1 MKVGNSTPEVGADSR
16 IPQVEVDTHTS
27 ELAIRRSEPLEGA
40 SNRVQVAVPST
51 PLPQVAGRCIAALE
65 VDRSTPV

>member
-1 MKVGNSTPEVGADSR
+1 VEVGNSTPEAGADSR

-40 SNRVQVAVPST
+40 SNKVQAAVPSR
-51 PLPQVAGRCIAALE
+51 PLLRVADRRIAALE
-65 VDRSTPV
+65 VDRSTPA